1 MLDAIDRVEYHEVFC
16 EQNRL
21 LELFLEMRVSARA
34 KITAAED
41 RRLNLRCAHEDP
53 LNQGAL
59 EQCLRA
65 SALEAAEDDRL
76 RALDS
81 ERMQTAIRESEKVSS
96 FTHLLGGNATAAP
109 FGMHPPLK

>member
-1 MLDAIDRVEYHEVFC
+1 MLDAIDRAKYHEVFC

-34 KITAAED
+34 KKTATED
-41 RRLNLRCAHEDP
+41 RRYHLRFAHEDP

-96 FTHLLGGNATAAP
+96 FTHLRGGNATAAP